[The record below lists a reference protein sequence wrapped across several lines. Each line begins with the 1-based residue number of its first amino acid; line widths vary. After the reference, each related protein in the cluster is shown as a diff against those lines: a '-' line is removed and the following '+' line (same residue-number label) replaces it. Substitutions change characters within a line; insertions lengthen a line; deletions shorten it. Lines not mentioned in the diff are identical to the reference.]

1 MRRLSHECHRYKQG
15 HNSPPACGSIAVTT
29 TARVIWVPPRQVV
42 TPCSTSVHHAV
53 APLGM
58 GLIDQIFTLRQ
69 MLKQRYTYKR
79 STILVFLD
87 IQGAFDSVDRSVLL
101 HTLAH
106 RGMPRKF
113 VNITDSLYSQIS
125 GRVRVHGVQNKV
137 IHLVPRPPPS
147 TQSEGQSGSATAPGG
162 HTLAPGGGGI
172 TWSGVDMQQAIQD
185 ITAGIFSGLGEFGRS
200 IQPPPSTQSE
210 GQSGSATAPGGH
222 TLAPGGGGIT
232 WSGVDM
238 QQAIQDITAGIF
250 SGLGEFGRSIHF
262 PPHTGGDPPGGAR
275 YSAVLARE
283 HTFNRLHRQASHL
296 LRRVIRHPF
305 FPTPEQAS
313 DSALDESSPL
323 DSPTAETQIV
333 APTTPMVN
341 GSGTSASDSASK
353 SETAERGHS
362 SSNAVAGVNDAAV
375 QNRASQVEN
384 SSGSSSSTPAERP
397 ISVLADMISRHR
409 RLWRSAEPYLDRWEA
424 MLNAESRAQEE
435 LLNRE
440 QTTQETKPVEPTHS
454 TRGETELE
462 LSTGSDRTESPPPL
476 TAQVASSE
484 SGEPTSSDWHHRFF
498 LQISRL
504 LHLHAHMLHL
514 ISDFNVISLANGSPE
529 CRDVQSEA
537 ALPHVSE
544 GQAADSTAHNAAV
557 ASQSVRHE
565 LAAGSDTA
573 ASTTEQQQQARQDG
587 RRRRRVLRVS
597 ETEAHLVRARINIE
611 PVDAMAFRPATT
623 TEGRPVPEGGVRGRP
638 ALIPVFDRLW
648 QPGSISALM
657 PPSGSIAAMPR
668 KGAAAQQPI
677 HSIHSCIHSFTIP
690 NLNMDFFRKMP
701 RVALRKRNV
710 WNDCISGERQAE
722 LSFSTSALLLLRM
735 PHEFTGGSP
744 DIAGASL
751 RQTRNVEH
759 WMEAFSYFLFHPAPV
774 QITVTNSGSRANA
787 VPAVSTS
794 VHTAPFNPGA
804 AAIIHRVDIP
814 IISMNMLNLPIP
826 AFFEH
831 VNVTT
836 TPPSTTS
843 SQQTEPVISTAT
855 SDSTMTA
862 TTTTTTSSTTT
873 TTTPVP
879 RPSDST
885 ERHADHDPD
894 SIPPPSVPA
903 VAPHPPGFSPGP
915 TDPFLLCHSRHFAHE
930 PHYRRSTM
938 GGSFGIPVPLSSA
951 VQFIPT
957 GAPSVRTAGVPPSA
971 SRPTA
976 QSSDVSP
983 SEQSSTV
990 PEGQTD
996 TPTDSA
1002 NRTTTGPQVRST
1014 NVPFPSDLSQ
1024 QIAGFISAATNA
1036 ATSAAAM
1043 GGGDV
1048 GIGPFNVF
1056 LTSSPMQFSVTAN
1069 RSAPRT
1075 TTVASDAATS
1085 DSTPN
1090 VTTATTVSS
1099 GTLSGG
1105 NTQRFSWLFGG
1116 ENPLMPTMTMATS
1129 LLQSFQR
1136 GTAHPDPTVEPQ
1148 ALIPQHG
1155 DVRDQRIPVGLLT
1168 DVISAFRT
1176 ELSSA
1181 GGEQTRFCA
1190 SSLDGLRAHLR
1201 HLLGHAESAL
1211 AASPSANNLVDM
1223 LVELVFDRCSSDA
1236 IGSRSRLEACGMLW
1250 VSQSGGESADQL
1262 IDIRASLVRLL
1273 RMNLAAQLELWRTSP
1288 TNFGFGSTLL
1298 LTLCDCFV
1306 DFLCLTDILVH
1317 QLACF
1322 SRIPCTLETTNER
1335 HFKVTNRVQDLLR
1348 TSSQDTRHLSRE
1360 LQRGFDECFARY
1372 VAMDSVALQRKWD
1385 YLKSTCLVFR
1395 RMAVPQVMDVDLSLD
1410 DGACLE
1416 DPPFVDACSEPPA
1429 ASDNGSENSDNSL
1442 GVKARPN
1449 QLTFLT
1455 ADPPSRLK
1463 SGARSPSC
1471 SPSGKNSPLPDW
1483 TPKPD
1488 EIPDPWTRGLDP
1500 HPDSARVL
1508 VDTANLL
1515 NPEGWHAVLPA
1526 EWVDVVAGDVD
1537 VMTRNAQS
1545 ANGDARAPQSFSDA
1559 YIAGMP
1565 AKRRKVMQ
1573 EHARSVAK
1581 PPSAFFT
1588 DCLSDAIRV
1597 SGCEPNSTDNVS
1609 DSATPMVQTGTGAS
1623 CSPERELDLA
1633 ASLKDLV
1640 SEEIAKRL
1648 SSDPDFDPAQFPLS
1662 NEVFVKN
1669 KSHREK

>member
-1 MRRLSHECHRYKQG
+1 MSY
-15 HNSPPACGSIAVTT
+15 PI
-29 TARVIWVPPRQVV
+29 
-42 TPCSTSVHHAV
+42 
-53 APLGM
+53 
-58 GLIDQIFTLRQ
+58 
-69 MLKQRYTYKR
+69 
-79 STILVFLD
+79 
-87 IQGAFDSVDRSVLL
+87 
-101 HTLAH
+101 
-106 RGMPRKF
+106 
-113 VNITDSLYSQIS
+113 
-125 GRVRVHGVQNKV
+125 
-137 IHLVPRPPPS
+137 PS
-147 TQSEGQSGSATAPGG
+147 S
-162 HTLAPGGGGI
+162 
-172 TWSGVDMQQAIQD
+172 
-185 ITAGIFSGLGEFGRS
+185 
-200 IQPPPSTQSE
+200 
-210 GQSGSATAPGGH
+210 
-222 TLAPGGGGIT
+222 
-232 WSGVDM
+232 
-238 QQAIQDITAGIF
+238 
-250 SGLGEFGRSIHF
+250 F

-362 SSNAVAGVNDAAV
+362 SRPVSPMVTDSDQECHVTAASNAVAGVNDAAV
-375 QNRASQVEN
+375 QNRANQVEN

-409 RLWRSAEPYLDRWEA
+409 RLWRSAEPYLDR
-424 MLNAESRAQEE
+424 LRN
-435 LLNRE
+435 
-440 QTTQETKPVEPTHS
+440 KPVL
-454 TRGETELE
+454 TEEGHLIMF
-462 LSTGSDRTESPPPL
+462 
-476 TAQVASSE
+476 AQN
-484 SGEPTSSDWHHRFF
+484 SGTKSRQCVRINFF

-638 ALIPVFDRLW
+638 ALIPVFDRRRS
-648 QPGSISALM
+648 QSASDTQRRTLD
-657 PPSGSIAAMPR
+657 G
-668 KGAAAQQPI
+668 
-677 HSIHSCIHSFTIP
+677 
-690 NLNMDFFRKMP
+690 
-701 RVALRKRNV
+701 
-710 WNDCISGERQAE
+710 
-722 LSFSTSALLLLRM
+722 
-735 PHEFTGGSP
+735 
-744 DIAGASL
+744 
-751 RQTRNVEH
+751 
-759 WMEAFSYFLFHPAPV
+759 APV

-1136 GTAHPDPTVEPQ
+1136 GTAHPAPAADISQTRTTVPPPVLTVPNWATSSESSTEVTKLDGLNLLLNEIVQGFVDTVWHRLWMLAAEHQSVDFLDPTVEPQ

-1442 GVKARPN
+1442 GVKTRPN

>member
-1 MRRLSHECHRYKQG
+1 MRACKHLNISNKPIQELNSSPMIDGRLRARKNCGQSPVSFRGPRHLDLRNADLVALDRLQLQRRGREPCFTGQFFTVATKRSARRLEAGWEVAVKKMLYSDKCIHFQTSFVFTEDSTGRPVYDIHQLDVPHKDGLMFLVFYAVQKMKFRTAECRTTVGKKRTRCAAQCKSAARNKYDISARCNSTCTMCQPSREPRSYKQV
-15 HNSPPACGSIAVTT
+15 HNSPPARDPTAVMA
-29 TARVIWVPPRQVV
+29 TAMLIWVSLKLLGIP
-42 TPCSTSVHHAV
+42 V
-53 APLGM
+53 AQQR
-58 GLIDQIFTLRQ
+58 LIFQ
-69 MLKQRYTYKR
+69 
-79 STILVFLD
+79 
-87 IQGAFDSVDRSVLL
+87 
-101 HTLAH
+101 
-106 RGMPRKF
+106 
-113 VNITDSLYSQIS
+113 
-125 GRVRVHGVQNKV
+125 GRVLPDNARMVDCGVQNKV

-147 TQSEGQSGSATAPGG
+147 TQSEGQSGSTTA
-162 HTLAPGGGGI
+162 
-172 TWSGVDMQQAIQD
+172 S
-185 ITAGIFSGLGEFGRS
+185 
-200 IQPPPSTQSE
+200 
-210 GQSGSATAPGGH
+210 GGH

-262 PPHTGGDPPGGAR
+262 PPHTSGDPPGGAR

-313 DSALDESSPL
+313 DSTLDESSPL

-333 APTTPMVN
+333 APTAD
-341 GSGTSASDSASK
+341 GSGTSALDSVSK
-353 SETAERGHS
+353 SGTAELSPMVTDSDQECHVTAA
-362 SSNAVAGVNDAAV
+362 SNVVADVNDAVV
-375 QNRASQVEN
+375 QNQASQVEN
-384 SSGSSSSTPAERP
+384 SSGSSSSAPVERP

-440 QTTQETKPVEPTHS
+440 QTGQETKPVEPTHP
-454 TRGETELE
+454 TRGSACVLAFIF
-462 LSTGSDRTESPPPL
+462 LYFF
-476 TAQVASSE
+476 Q
-484 SGEPTSSDWHHRFF
+484 FF

-537 ALPHVSE
+537 ALHHVSE
-544 GQAADSTAHNAAV
+544 GPAADSTAHNAAV

-565 LAAGSDTA
+565 QAAGTDTA
-573 ASTTEQQQQARQDG
+573 ASNMEQQQQARQDG

-623 TEGRPVPEGGVRGRP
+623 TEGRPMPEGGVRGRP
-638 ALIPVFDRLW
+638 TLIPVFDRRRS
-648 QPGSISALM
+648 QSASDTQRRTLD
-657 PPSGSIAAMPR
+657 G
-668 KGAAAQQPI
+668 
-677 HSIHSCIHSFTIP
+677 
-690 NLNMDFFRKMP
+690 
-701 RVALRKRNV
+701 
-710 WNDCISGERQAE
+710 
-722 LSFSTSALLLLRM
+722 
-735 PHEFTGGSP
+735 
-744 DIAGASL
+744 
-751 RQTRNVEH
+751 
-759 WMEAFSYFLFHPAPV
+759 APV
-774 QITVTNSGSRANA
+774 QITVTNSGSRASA

-794 VHTAPFNPGA
+794 LHTAPFNPGA

-836 TPPSTTS
+836 SPPSTTPS
-843 SQQTEPVISTAT
+843 RQSEPVISTAT
-855 SDSTMTA
+855 SDPTTTA
-862 TTTTTTSSTTT
+862 ATTTTTSSTTT

-879 RPSDST
+879 RPSNSAGRD
-885 ERHADHDPD
+885 ADHDPD
-894 SIPPPSVPA
+894 SIPPPSAPA
-903 VAPHPPGFSPGP
+903 VAPHPPGLPPGP

-938 GGSFGIPVPLSSA
+938 GGSFGIPVPFPSA
-951 VQFIPT
+951 VQFVPT
-957 GAPSVRTAGVPPSA
+957 GAPSARAAGVPLSA

-976 QSSDVSP
+976 QSSGVPP
-983 SEQSSTV
+983 SEQSSTA
-990 PEGQTD
+990 PEVQTD
-996 TPTDSA
+996 TPTGTS

-1014 NVPFPSDLSQ
+1014 SVPFPSDLSQ

-1075 TTVASDAATS
+1075 TTAASDAATS

-1090 VTTATTVSS
+1090 FTTATTVGSVPPPVL
-1099 GTLSGG
+1099 TVP
-1105 NTQRFSWLFGG
+1105 NW
-1116 ENPLMPTMTMATS
+1116 ATS
-1129 LLQSFQR
+1129 SDSSSDVTKLDGLNLLLNEIVQDFVDTVWHRLWLLAAEHQR
-1136 GTAHPDPTVEPQ
+1136 VDFLDLTVEPPVS
-1148 ALIPQHG
+1148 IPQQG

-1181 GGEQTRFCA
+1181 GGESEQTRFCA

-1201 HLLGHAESAL
+1201 HLLAHAESAL
-1211 AASPSANNLVDM
+1211 AASPSGNNLVDM
-1223 LVELVFDRCSSDA
+1223 LVELVFDRCNSDA
-1236 IGSRSRLEACGMLW
+1236 VGSRSRLEACGLLW

-1322 SRIPCTLETTNER
+1322 TGIPCTLETTHER
-1335 HFKVTNRVQDLLR
+1335 HLKVTNRVQDLLR
-1348 TSSQDTRHLSRE
+1348 ARLISNGHFYLGSQDSRHLSRE

-1372 VAMDSVALQRKWD
+1372 VAMDSAALQRKWD

-1395 RMAVPQVMDVDLSLD
+1395 RVALPQVMDVDVSLD

-1416 DPPFVDACSEPPA
+1416 DPPFVDACSELPA
-1429 ASDNGSENSDNSL
+1429 ASDNGSDNSDNSL

-1488 EIPDPWTRGLDP
+1488 EVPDPWTRGLDP

-1508 VDTANLL
+1508 VGTANLL

-1537 VMTRNAQS
+1537 AMARNAQS

-1597 SGCEPNSTDNVS
+1597 SGCEPNSTECVS
-1609 DSATPMVQTGTGAS
+1609 DSATPMVQTGTSAS
-1623 CSPERELDLA
+1623 YSPERELDLA

-1648 SSDPDFDPAQFPLS
+1648 SSDPDFDPVQFPLS

-1669 KSHREK
+1669 KSHLEK

>member
-1 MRRLSHECHRYKQG
+1 MFEVTIKTLDGRNSLFSVEDETKVEDFKTEVESKLGIPVAQQRL
-15 HNSPPACGSIAVTT
+15 
-29 TARVIWVPPRQVV
+29 
-42 TPCSTSVHHAV
+42 
-53 APLGM
+53 
-58 GLIDQIFTLRQ
+58 IFQ
-69 MLKQRYTYKR
+69 
-79 STILVFLD
+79 
-87 IQGAFDSVDRSVLL
+87 
-101 HTLAH
+101 
-106 RGMPRKF
+106 
-113 VNITDSLYSQIS
+113 
-125 GRVRVHGVQNKV
+125 GRVLPDNARMVDCGVQNKV

-147 TQSEGQSGSATAPGG
+147 TQSEGQSGSTTA
-162 HTLAPGGGGI
+162 
-172 TWSGVDMQQAIQD
+172 S
-185 ITAGIFSGLGEFGRS
+185 
-200 IQPPPSTQSE
+200 
-210 GQSGSATAPGGH
+210 GGH

-262 PPHTGGDPPGGAR
+262 PPHTSGDPPGGAR

-313 DSALDESSPL
+313 DSTLDESSPL

-333 APTTPMVN
+333 APTAD
-341 GSGTSASDSASK
+341 GSGTSALDSVSK
-353 SETAERGHS
+353 SGTAERGHS
-362 SSNAVAGVNDAAV
+362 SRPVSPMVTDSDQECHVTAASNVVADVNDAVV
-375 QNRASQVEN
+375 QNQASQVEN
-384 SSGSSSSTPAERP
+384 SSGSSSSAPVERP

-440 QTTQETKPVEPTHS
+440 QTGQETKPVEPTHP

-484 SGEPTSSDWHHRFF
+484 SGEPTSGDWHHRFF

-537 ALPHVSE
+537 ALHHVSE
-544 GQAADSTAHNAAV
+544 GPAADSTAHNAAV

-565 LAAGSDTA
+565 QAAGTDTA
-573 ASTTEQQQQARQDG
+573 ASNMEQQQQARQDG

-623 TEGRPVPEGGVRGRP
+623 TEGRPMPEGGVRGRP
-638 ALIPVFDRLW
+638 TLIPVFDRRRS
-648 QPGSISALM
+648 QSASDTQRRTLD
-657 PPSGSIAAMPR
+657 G
-668 KGAAAQQPI
+668 
-677 HSIHSCIHSFTIP
+677 
-690 NLNMDFFRKMP
+690 
-701 RVALRKRNV
+701 
-710 WNDCISGERQAE
+710 
-722 LSFSTSALLLLRM
+722 
-735 PHEFTGGSP
+735 
-744 DIAGASL
+744 
-751 RQTRNVEH
+751 
-759 WMEAFSYFLFHPAPV
+759 APV

-794 VHTAPFNPGA
+794 LHSAPFNPGA

-836 TPPSTTS
+836 SPPSTTS
-843 SQQTEPVISTAT
+843 SRQSEPVISTAT
-855 SDSTMTA
+855 SDPTTTA
-862 TTTTTTSSTTT
+862 ATTTTTSSTTT

-879 RPSDST
+879 RPSNSAGRD
-885 ERHADHDPD
+885 ADHDPD
-894 SIPPPSVPA
+894 SIPPPSAPA
-903 VAPHPPGFSPGP
+903 VAPHPPGLPPGP

-938 GGSFGIPVPLSSA
+938 GGSFGIPVPFPSA
-951 VQFIPT
+951 VQFVPT
-957 GAPSVRTAGVPPSA
+957 GAPSARAAGVPLSA

-976 QSSDVSP
+976 QSSGVPP
-983 SEQSSTV
+983 SEQSSTA
-990 PEGQTD
+990 PEVQTD
-996 TPTDSA
+996 TPTGTS

-1014 NVPFPSDLSQ
+1014 SVPFPSDLSQ

-1036 ATSAAAM
+1036 ATSAAVM

-1075 TTVASDAATS
+1075 TTAASDAATS

-1090 VTTATTVSS
+1090 FTTATTVGS
-1099 GTLSGG
+1099 GTISGG

-1116 ENPLMPTMTMATS
+1116 ENPLVPTMTMATS

-1136 GTAHPDPTVEPQ
+1136 GTAHSAPATDISQTRTAVPPPVLTVPNWATSSDSSSDVTKLDGLNLLLNEIVQDFVDTVWHRLWLLAAEHQRVDFLDLTVEPPVS
-1148 ALIPQHG
+1148 IPQQG

-1181 GGEQTRFCA
+1181 GGESEQTRFCA

-1201 HLLGHAESAL
+1201 HLLAHAESAL
-1211 AASPSANNLVDM
+1211 AASPSGNNLVDM
-1223 LVELVFDRCSSDA
+1223 LVELVFDRCNSDA
-1236 IGSRSRLEACGMLW
+1236 VGSRSRLEACGLLW

-1322 SRIPCTLETTNER
+1322 TGIPCTLETTHER
-1335 HFKVTNRVQDLLR
+1335 HLKVTNRVQDLLR
-1348 TSSQDTRHLSRE
+1348 ASSQDSRHLSRE

-1372 VAMDSVALQRKWD
+1372 VAMDSAALQRKWD

-1395 RMAVPQVMDVDLSLD
+1395 RVALPQVMDVDVSLD

-1416 DPPFVDACSEPPA
+1416 DPPFVDACSELPA
-1429 ASDNGSENSDNSL
+1429 ASDNGSDNSDNSL

-1488 EIPDPWTRGLDP
+1488 EVPDPWTRGLDP

-1508 VDTANLL
+1508 VGTANLL

-1537 VMTRNAQS
+1537 AMARNAQS

-1597 SGCEPNSTDNVS
+1597 SGCEPNSTECVS
-1609 DSATPMVQTGTGAS
+1609 DSATPMVQTGTSAS
-1623 CSPERELDLA
+1623 YSPERELDLA

-1648 SSDPDFDPAQFPLS
+1648 SSDPDFDPVQFPLS

-1669 KSHREK
+1669 KSHLEK